1 MKIALVGNPNSG
13 KTTVFNYL
21 TGQFKKVGNYGGVTV
36 DHFEAN
42 LRKKYMDNHK
52 SITIVDLPGTF
63 SLDPSSGDEKRA
75 VDYLKNETIDVILN
89 IVDASQLEQ
98 SLHLT
103 QALKELGIPVLIA
116 LNKMDII
123 QKNQIEIDVETLE
136 QMLECQVYCTVAT
149 HKRGIQ
155 ELLQCALNEGCI
167 YRGQKR

>member
-21 TGQFKKVGNYGGVTV
+21 TGQFQKIGNYGGVTV
-36 DHFEAN
+36 DAKEAP
-42 LRKKYMDNHK
+42 LRKKYRDGDLDVR
-52 SITIVDLPGTF
+52 IVDLPGTF
-63 SLDPSSGDEKRA
+63 SLDAHSGDERRA
-75 VDYLKNETIDVILN
+75 IEYLKDEAVDVILN

-103 QALKELGIPVLIA
+103 HALKSLDIPILIA
-116 LNKMDII
+116 LNKMDIV
-123 QKNQIEIDVETLE
+123 QKNHITIDVDTLE
-136 QMLECQVYCTVAT
+136 KMLNCHVYCTVAT

-155 ELLQCALNEGCI
+155 ELLQCALSEGCI

>member
-21 TGQFKKVGNYGGVTV
+21 TGQFKKIGNYGGVTV
-36 DHFEAN
+36 DSSEAP
-42 LRKKYMDNHK
+42 LRKKYRDK
-52 SITIVDLPGTF
+52 DRDVIIVDLPGTF
-63 SLDPSSGDEKRA
+63 SLEAHAGDERRA
-75 VDYLKNETIDVILN
+75 MEYLKDAHIDVVLN

-103 QALKELGIPVLIA
+103 HALKDLDIPLLIA
-116 LNKMDII
+116 LNKMDIVE
-123 QKNQIEIDVETLE
+123 KNQITIDVQTLE
-136 QMLECQVYCTVAT
+136 KMLNCHVYCTVAT

-167 YRGQKR
+167 NRGR

>member
-21 TGQFKKVGNYGGVTV
+21 TGQFKKIGNYGGVTV
-36 DHFEAN
+36 DFSEAP
-42 LRKKYMDNHK
+42 LRKKYRAKDQDV
-52 SITIVDLPGTF
+52 IIVDLPGTF
-63 SLDPSSGDEKRA
+63 SLEAHSGDERRA
-75 VDYLKNETIDVILN
+75 VEYLKDEHIDVVLN

-103 QALKELGIPVLIA
+103 HALKSLGVPVLIA
-116 LNKMDII
+116 LNKMDIV
-123 QKNQIEIDVETLE
+123 QKNQITIDVQTLE
-136 QMLECQVYCTVAT
+136 NMLDCHVYCTVAT

-167 YRGQKR
+167 YRGRQR

>member
-21 TGQFKKVGNYGGVTV
+21 TGQFQKIGNYGGVTV
-36 DHFEAN
+36 DSSEAP
-42 LRKKYMDNHK
+42 LRKKYRAKDQDV
-52 SITIVDLPGTF
+52 TIVDLPGTF
-63 SLDPSSGDEKRA
+63 SLDAHSGDERRA
-75 VDYLKNETIDVILN
+75 VEYLKDEQIDVVLN

-103 QALKELGIPVLIA
+103 QALKELGIPLLIA
-116 LNKMDII
+116 LNKMDIVE
-123 QKNQIEIDVETLE
+123 KNQIMIDVKTLE
-136 QMLECQVYCTVAT
+136 QMLECHVYCTVAT

-167 YRGQKR
+167 YRGR